1 MSLFSSVFII
11 LPIEILARMR
21 TLLFSVSCGGATT
34 VNKDGRSSLAK
45 QLLCTMALREVFAA
59 IELVFNLGR
68 PIR

>member
-1 MSLFSSVFII
+1 
-11 LPIEILARMR
+11 MR

-34 VNKDGRSSLAK
+34 GNKDGRSSLAK
-45 QLLCTMALREVFAA
+45 QLLCTMSLREVFAA